1 MMDKKKT
8 RSEEK
13 RDAIMCAA
21 KQAFLEFGVQNT
33 SMDKLAA
40 LAGVSKRTVYN
51 HFASKE
57 ALVMELLSVLWKSA
71 ISEDELVALNKLP
84 LQQQLVTLLCQEIN
98 VIAQPGYLDMAKVAL
113 GHFLFKPEE
122 WQAQTK
128 GMSKQDTALY
138 TWLEDQHKKGRLKLE
153 SVALART
160 QLHSLIKGSAFW
172 PQLIGSAEP
181 LTQEQGETLARQTAE
196 LFLSHYATAPSHHST
211 DPSYHA
217 TTQSNV

>member
-1 MMDKKKT
+1 MIEKKKT

-13 RDAIMCAA
+13 REAILTAA

-51 HFASKE
+51 HFSSKE
-57 ALVMELLSVLWKSA
+57 ALVMELLSVLWKST
-71 ISEDELVALNKLP
+71 ITEDELVALSKRP
-84 LQQQLVTLLCQEIN
+84 LQDQLVSLLCQEIS
-98 VIAQPGYLDMAKVAL
+98 VIAQPSYLDMAKVAL

-122 WQAQTK
+122 LKAQTSS
-128 GMSKQDTALY
+128 MSKQDTALY
-138 TWLEDQHKKGRLKLE
+138 TWLAEQDKNGRLKLE
-153 SVALART
+153 SVELART

-181 LTQEQGETLARQTAE
+181 LTVEQGEALAKNTAA
-196 LFLSHYATAPSHHST
+196 LFLSHYAMSEERGK
-211 DPSYHA
+211 
-217 TTQSNV
+217 

>member
-1 MMDKKKT
+1 MIEKKKT

-13 RDAIMCAA
+13 REAILTAA

-51 HFASKE
+51 HFSSKE
-57 ALVMELLSVLWKSA
+57 ALVMELLSVLWKST
-71 ISEDELVALNKLP
+71 ITEDELVALSKRP
-84 LQQQLVTLLCQEIN
+84 LQDQLVSLLCQEIS
-98 VIAQPGYLDMAKVAL
+98 VIAQPSYLDMAKVAL

-122 WQAQTK
+122 LKAQTSS
-128 GMSKQDTALY
+128 MSKQDTALY
-138 TWLEDQHKKGRLKLE
+138 TWLAEQDKNGRLKLE
-153 SVALART
+153 SVELART

-181 LTQEQGETLARQTAE
+181 LTVEQGEALAKNTAA
-196 LFLSHYATAPSHHST
+196 LFLSHYAVSEERGK
-211 DPSYHA
+211 
-217 TTQSNV
+217 

>member
-1 MMDKKKT
+1 MIEKKKT

-13 RDAIMCAA
+13 REAILTAS

-51 HFASKE
+51 HFSSKE
-57 ALVMELLSVLWKSA
+57 ALVMELLSVLWKST
-71 ISEDELVALNKLP
+71 ITEDELVALSKRP
-84 LQQQLVTLLCQEIN
+84 LQDQLVSLLCQEIS
-98 VIAQPGYLDMAKVAL
+98 VIAQPSYLDMAKVAL

-122 WQAQTK
+122 LKAQTSS
-128 GMSKQDTALY
+128 MSKQDTALY
-138 TWLEDQHKKGRLKLE
+138 TWLAEQDKKGRLKLE
-153 SVALART
+153 SVELART

-181 LTQEQGETLARQTAE
+181 LTAEQGEALAKNTAA
-196 LFLSHYATAPSHHST
+196 LFLSHYAVSEEHGK
-211 DPSYHA
+211 
-217 TTQSNV
+217 

>member
-1 MMDKKKT
+1 MIEKKKT

-13 RDAIMCAA
+13 REAILTAA

-51 HFASKE
+51 HFSSKE
-57 ALVMELLSVLWKSA
+57 ALVMELLSVLWKST
-71 ISEDELVALNKLP
+71 ITEDELVALSKRP
-84 LQQQLVTLLCQEIN
+84 LQDQLVSLLCQEIS
-98 VIAQPGYLDMAKVAL
+98 VIAQPSYLDMAKVAL

-122 WQAQTK
+122 LKAQTSS
-128 GMSKQDTALY
+128 MSKQDTALY
-138 TWLEDQHKKGRLKLE
+138 TWLAEQDKKGRLKLE
-153 SVALART
+153 SVELART

-181 LTQEQGETLARQTAE
+181 LTVEQGEALAKNTAA
-196 LFLSHYATAPSHHST
+196 LFLSHYAVSEERGK
-211 DPSYHA
+211 
-217 TTQSNV
+217 

>member
-1 MMDKKKT
+1 MIEKKKT

-13 RDAIMCAA
+13 REAILTAA

-51 HFASKE
+51 HFSSKE
-57 ALVMELLSVLWKSA
+57 ALVMELLSVLWKST
-71 ISEDELVALNKLP
+71 ITEDELVALSKRP
-84 LQQQLVTLLCQEIN
+84 LQEQLVSLLCQEIN
-98 VIAQPGYLDMAKVAL
+98 VIAQPSYLDMAKVAL

-122 WQAQTK
+122 LKAQTSS
-128 GMSKQDTALY
+128 MSKQDTALY
-138 TWLEDQHKKGRLKLE
+138 TWLAEQDKKGRLKLE
-153 SVALART
+153 SVELART

-181 LTQEQGETLARQTAE
+181 LAAEQGEALAKNTAA
-196 LFLSHYATAPSHHST
+196 LFLSHYAVSEEPGK
-211 DPSYHA
+211 
-217 TTQSNV
+217 

>member
-1 MMDKKKT
+1 MIEKKKT

-13 RDAIMCAA
+13 REAILTAA

-51 HFASKE
+51 HFSSKE
-57 ALVMELLSVLWKSA
+57 ALVMELLSVLWKST
-71 ISEDELVALNKLP
+71 ITEDELVALSKRP
-84 LQQQLVTLLCQEIN
+84 LQEQLVSLLCQEIN
-98 VIAQPGYLDMAKVAL
+98 VIAQPSYLDMAKVAL

-122 WQAQTK
+122 LKAQTSS
-128 GMSKQDTALY
+128 MSKQDTALY
-138 TWLEDQHKKGRLKLE
+138 TWLAEQDKKGRLKLE
-153 SVALART
+153 SVELART

-181 LTQEQGETLARQTAE
+181 LTAEQEEALAKNTAA
-196 LFLSHYATAPSHHST
+196 LFLSHYAVSEEHGK
-211 DPSYHA
+211 
-217 TTQSNV
+217 

>member
-1 MMDKKKT
+1 MIEKKKT

-13 RDAIMCAA
+13 REAILTAA

-51 HFASKE
+51 HFSSKE
-57 ALVMELLSVLWKSA
+57 ALVMELLSVLWKST
-71 ISEDELVALNKLP
+71 ITEDELVALSKRP
-84 LQQQLVTLLCQEIN
+84 LQEQLVSLLCQEIN
-98 VIAQPGYLDMAKVAL
+98 VIAQPSYLDMAKVAL

-122 WQAQTK
+122 LKAQTSS
-128 GMSKQDTALY
+128 MSKQDTALY
-138 TWLEDQHKKGRLKLE
+138 TWLAEQDKKGRLKLE
-153 SVALART
+153 SVELART

-181 LTQEQGETLARQTAE
+181 LTALFAE
-196 LFLSHYATAPSHHST
+196 PSVDFRPST
-211 DPSYHA
+211 
-217 TTQSNV
+217 T